1 MRGDIVDKSI
11 FYNFDKTLSHNK
23 LFNWIIGARGIGK
36 TFNSLE
42 TAVRRYKK
50 GKGQFIYLRRYKEE
64 IKPNKMENL
73 FLPLERE
80 GAVERVTYNA
90 GCFYL
95 GDDIEPCGYAFALS
109 STEKSMALPD
119 VSLIIFDE
127 FLIEKGY
134 KRYLDDEVDAFL
146 NFYETVARM
155 RDVTVLFLSNAVS
168 FYNPY
173 FVYFDLTTPFNSD
186 IRKKGEHLIHLVSS
200 EKFSDVKKKT
210 RFYSVIDN
218 TRYAEYSV
226 ENKPLYDYNKK
237 QVGRKTNRAIN
248 MFNIKVESGIYGF
261 WANFADQLFYIS
273 NNYNENVVTYTL
285 HTSVHDNDDILLKGS
300 NYHMKLFKDV
310 FYKGLLY
317 FESTKIQMVFSD
329 IVKKF

>member
-1 MRGDIVDKSI
+1 MDKNI
-11 FYNFDKTLSHNK
+11 FFSFDRTLSHNK
-23 LFNWIIGARGIGK
+23 LFNWVIGARGIGK
-36 TFNSLE
+36 TFNSLDL
-42 TAVRRYKK
+42 ALRRYQR

-64 IKPNKMENL
+64 IKPSKMENL

-80 GAVERVTYNA
+80 GMCEHIEYNS
-90 GCFYL
+90 GCFYI
-95 GDDIEPCGYAFALS
+95 GDDLEPCGYSFALS

-173 FVYFDLTTPFNSD
+173 FVYFDLTTPFNSEFK
-186 IRKKGEHLIHLVSS
+186 KKGEHLIQLVSS
-200 EKFSDVKKKT
+200 DDFKEVKKQT
-210 RFYSVIDN
+210 RFYNIIEN
-218 TRYAEYSV
+218 TRYSEYSV

-237 QVGRKTNRAIN
+237 QVGRKTNKAVN
-248 MFNIKVESGIYGF
+248 LFNIKTEQGVYGF
-261 WANFADQLFYIS
+261 WANFSDQLFYIS
-273 NNYNENVVTYTL
+273 GDSNNKNVTYTL
-285 HTSVHDNDDILLKGS
+285 HTSIHDNDDILLKGN

-317 FESTKIQMVFSD
+317 FESTKIQMIFSD

>member
-1 MRGDIVDKSI
+1 MANDSIYFDVDR
-11 FYNFDKTLSHNK
+11 TLSHNK
-23 LFNWIIGARGIGK
+23 LFNWVIGARGIGK

-42 TAVRRYKK
+42 CAIRRYKK
-50 GKGQFIYLRRYKEE
+50 GKGQFVYLRRFKDE
-64 IKPNKMENL
+64 IKNGKMEKL

-80 GAVERVTYNA
+80 GVVEHVDYNGGA
-90 GCFYL
+90 FYL
-95 GDDIEPCGYAFALS
+95 KDELEPCGYAFGLS

-134 KRYLDDEVDAFL
+134 KKYLDDEVDAFL

-173 FVYFDLTTPFNSD
+173 FVYFDLTTPFNSEF
-186 IRKKGEHLIHLVSS
+186 KKTGEHLIQLVSS
-200 EKFSDVKKKT
+200 EKFSDVKKQT
-210 RFYSVIDN
+210 RFYDIIGN

-237 QVGRKTNRAIN
+237 QVGRKTNKAIN
-248 MFNIKVESGIYGF
+248 LFNIKTEQGVYGF
-261 WANFADQLFYIS
+261 WSDFADQLFYIS
-273 NNYNENVVTYTL
+273 NDYDEKIVTYSL
-285 HTSVHDNDDILLKGS
+285 HTSVHDNDDILLKGN

-310 FYKGLLY
+310 FYKGILY
-317 FESTKIQMVFSD
+317 FESSKIQMVFSD